1 MNPIVISIIESI
13 YIIYMFNFFKT
24 SVYLSHPFDVFTK
37 NIKLIDHSDRENHM
51 CSLGN
56 ITGYVLGIWF
66 IIRHYINPS
75 FYQKWNQ
82 IIIYIVFF
90 GCLIS
95 NTNAFVYFLP
105 IFIIENLN
113 HGSIKNTKKYA
124 ES

>member
-82 IIIYIVFF
+82 IIIYILFF

-105 IFIIENLN
+105 IFIIEILN
-113 HGSIKNTKKYA
+113 HGSI
-124 ES
+124 